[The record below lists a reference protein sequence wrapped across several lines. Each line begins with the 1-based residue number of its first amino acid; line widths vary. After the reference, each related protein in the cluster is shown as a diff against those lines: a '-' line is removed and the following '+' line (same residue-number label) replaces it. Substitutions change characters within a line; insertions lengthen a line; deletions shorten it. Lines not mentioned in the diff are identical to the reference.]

1 MNAVCDLSRS
11 LSRVMA
17 VCFLFSMY
25 GIICKLSI
33 QFYDRGSYREGL
45 KLTVKLNGISVVRLE
60 FVSLY
65 NICINLGVII

>member
-1 MNAVCDLSRS
+1 
-11 LSRVMA
+11 
-17 VCFLFSMY
+17 MY

-60 FVSLY
+60 FVYYFYICVLFSAENL
-65 NICINLGVII
+65 NIQTQINLCLFLSF